1 MKRLTS
7 SLVICMLMLGT
18 AACTSNTETDD
29 PPQSQQISIDTETA
43 ISDMTAPV
51 DALVRCML
59 ENDMTYDPED
69 SEFFWTA
76 LCYFAGAY
84 GQHHPL
90 AELSDTDLAL
100 PTQAVQ
106 EHAIALFADYDDLPE
121 IPADLSFRVTY
132 DADSDTYHFSLGDI
146 GLSETT
152 LTFEEEQNGI
162 VTVRAELRSTMEDK
176 SLIGAWRVTMTENTY
191 ADSIEEPLYLY
202 SISSVTPLD
211 ETTDDTTSSETVI
224 TETITASYNG
234 LSDGHTVELTLEDG
248 SIEAFQFTDADVS
261 AKLQQLQTGDSLTIT
276 YTQERKDAAMVIT
289 AVL

>member
-90 AELSDTDLAL
+90 AELSDTDLTL

-106 EHAIALFADYDDLPE
+106 EHAIALF
-121 IPADLSFRVTY
+121 VTY
-132 DADSDTYHFSLGDI
+132 DADSDTYRFSLGDI

-176 SLIGAWRVTMTENTY
+176 SLIGAWCVTMTENTY
-191 ADSIEEPLYLY
+191 ADSIAEPLYLY

>member
-90 AELSDTDLAL
+90 AELSDTDLTL

-132 DADSDTYHFSLGDI
+132 DADSDTYHFSLGDC
-146 GLSETT
+146 G
-152 LTFEEEQNGI
+152 F
-162 VTVRAELRSTMEDK
+162 
-176 SLIGAWRVTMTENTY
+176 WEN
-191 ADSIEEPLYLY
+191 IL
-202 SISSVTPLD
+202 
-211 ETTDDTTSSETVI
+211 
-224 TETITASYNG
+224 N
-234 LSDGHTVELTLEDG
+234 
-248 SIEAFQFTDADVS
+248 F
-261 AKLQQLQTGDSLTIT
+261 
-276 YTQERKDAAMVIT
+276 
-289 AVL
+289 